1 MSFNQE
7 LQEDLINSSILRSAF
22 FNYFFRVFNNIA
34 DENFIGVSEKY
45 LTYFND
51 LKDYVESNEY
61 NNACQMFEEYINNE
75 KNAVNIQDFLQ
86 RLNIE
91 FTSLFLSGMGNI
103 PASASSYLSSDGL
116 LKGEEWEKVVKV
128 YKMRD
133 FQMPDSIKAP
143 EDYISVEMLYMQKL
157 SDLIGRLAE
166 DGDINLLKATIDD
179 QINFSSNHILVWIDM
194 FADAVYSKSITLNS
208 KLYASV
214 AVIMKHYIKYDI
226 ELLKEFDEPTVVA
239 CKHSNPCG
247 VASADNIYDAYMKAY
262 NTDPVSIFGGIIVM
276 NREVD
281 KATAEEDPDVK
292 DNTMVLYL
300 NHIVAD
306 PEINDERLSAG
317 TETRHFDLN
326 YVLGGSEP
334 ETIIIKFKYSSKST
348 MDDAKES
355 EIRINYKSIIDQYF
369 GNNTNI

>member
-22 FNYFFRVFNNIA
+22 FKYFFRVFNNIA

-208 KLYASV
+208 KLYAST

-226 ELLKEFDEPTVVA
+226 ELLKEF
-239 CKHSNPCG
+239 
-247 VASADNIYDAYMKAY
+247 
-262 NTDPVSIFGGIIVM
+262 
-276 NREVD
+276 
-281 KATAEEDPDVK
+281 AEE
-292 DNTMVLYL
+292 L
-300 NHIVAD
+300 N
-306 PEINDERLSAG
+306 
-317 TETRHFDLN
+317 
-326 YVLGGSEP
+326 
-334 ETIIIKFKYSSKST
+334 K
-348 MDDAKES
+348 
-355 EIRINYKSIIDQYF
+355 
-369 GNNTNI
+369 

>member
-22 FNYFFRVFNNIA
+22 FNYFYRVFNNVA
-34 DENFIGVSEKY
+34 DESFIGVSEKY
-45 LTYFND
+45 SVYFND
-51 LKDYVESNEY
+51 LKDYVESDEY
-61 NNACQMFEEYINNE
+61 NNACKIFEEYINDE
-75 KNAVNIQDFLQ
+75 KKAVNIQDFLQ

-116 LKGEEWEKVVKV
+116 LKGEEWEKVVSV

-157 SDLIGRLAE
+157 SDLIGKLAE
-166 DGDINLLKATIDD
+166 DGDINLLKSTIDD

-226 ELLKEFDEPTVVA
+226 ELSKEF
-239 CKHSNPCG
+239 
-247 VASADNIYDAYMKAY
+247 
-262 NTDPVSIFGGIIVM
+262 
-276 NREVD
+276 
-281 KATAEEDPDVK
+281 AEE
-292 DNTMVLYL
+292 L
-300 NHIVAD
+300 N
-306 PEINDERLSAG
+306 
-317 TETRHFDLN
+317 
-326 YVLGGSEP
+326 
-334 ETIIIKFKYSSKST
+334 K
-348 MDDAKES
+348 
-355 EIRINYKSIIDQYF
+355 
-369 GNNTNI
+369 

>member
-22 FNYFFRVFNNIA
+22 FNYFYRVFNNIA

-166 DGDINLLKATIDD
+166 DGDMNLLKATIDD

-226 ELLKEFDEPTVVA
+226 ELLKEF
-239 CKHSNPCG
+239 
-247 VASADNIYDAYMKAY
+247 
-262 NTDPVSIFGGIIVM
+262 
-276 NREVD
+276 
-281 KATAEEDPDVK
+281 AEE
-292 DNTMVLYL
+292 L
-300 NHIVAD
+300 N
-306 PEINDERLSAG
+306 
-317 TETRHFDLN
+317 
-326 YVLGGSEP
+326 
-334 ETIIIKFKYSSKST
+334 K
-348 MDDAKES
+348 
-355 EIRINYKSIIDQYF
+355 
-369 GNNTNI
+369 

>member
-75 KNAVNIQDFLQ
+75 KNAVNIQDFIQ

-226 ELLKEFDEPTVVA
+226 ELLKEFV
-239 CKHSNPCG
+239 
-247 VASADNIYDAYMKAY
+247 
-262 NTDPVSIFGGIIVM
+262 
-276 NREVD
+276 
-281 KATAEEDPDVK
+281 EE
-292 DNTMVLYL
+292 L
-300 NHIVAD
+300 N
-306 PEINDERLSAG
+306 
-317 TETRHFDLN
+317 
-326 YVLGGSEP
+326 
-334 ETIIIKFKYSSKST
+334 K
-348 MDDAKES
+348 
-355 EIRINYKSIIDQYF
+355 
-369 GNNTNI
+369 

>member
-75 KNAVNIQDFLQ
+75 KNAVNKQDFLQ

-166 DGDINLLKATIDD
+166 DGDINLLKTTIDD

-226 ELLKEFDEPTVVA
+226 ELLKEF
-239 CKHSNPCG
+239 
-247 VASADNIYDAYMKAY
+247 
-262 NTDPVSIFGGIIVM
+262 
-276 NREVD
+276 
-281 KATAEEDPDVK
+281 AEE
-292 DNTMVLYL
+292 L
-300 NHIVAD
+300 N
-306 PEINDERLSAG
+306 
-317 TETRHFDLN
+317 
-326 YVLGGSEP
+326 
-334 ETIIIKFKYSSKST
+334 K
-348 MDDAKES
+348 
-355 EIRINYKSIIDQYF
+355 
-369 GNNTNI
+369 

>member
-22 FNYFFRVFNNIA
+22 FNYFYRVFNNIA

-226 ELLKEFDEPTVVA
+226 ELLKEF
-239 CKHSNPCG
+239 
-247 VASADNIYDAYMKAY
+247 
-262 NTDPVSIFGGIIVM
+262 
-276 NREVD
+276 
-281 KATAEEDPDVK
+281 AEE
-292 DNTMVLYL
+292 L
-300 NHIVAD
+300 N
-306 PEINDERLSAG
+306 
-317 TETRHFDLN
+317 
-326 YVLGGSEP
+326 
-334 ETIIIKFKYSSKST
+334 K
-348 MDDAKES
+348 
-355 EIRINYKSIIDQYF
+355 
-369 GNNTNI
+369 

>member
-75 KNAVNIQDFLQ
+75 KNAVNIQNFLQ

-194 FADAVYSKSITLNS
+194 FADAVYSQSITLNS

-226 ELLKEFDEPTVVA
+226 ELLKEF
-239 CKHSNPCG
+239 
-247 VASADNIYDAYMKAY
+247 
-262 NTDPVSIFGGIIVM
+262 
-276 NREVD
+276 
-281 KATAEEDPDVK
+281 AEE
-292 DNTMVLYL
+292 L
-300 NHIVAD
+300 N
-306 PEINDERLSAG
+306 
-317 TETRHFDLN
+317 
-326 YVLGGSEP
+326 
-334 ETIIIKFKYSSKST
+334 K
-348 MDDAKES
+348 
-355 EIRINYKSIIDQYF
+355 
-369 GNNTNI
+369 

>member
-166 DGDINLLKATIDD
+166 DRDINLLKATIDD

-226 ELLKEFDEPTVVA
+226 ELLKEF
-239 CKHSNPCG
+239 
-247 VASADNIYDAYMKAY
+247 
-262 NTDPVSIFGGIIVM
+262 
-276 NREVD
+276 
-281 KATAEEDPDVK
+281 AEE
-292 DNTMVLYL
+292 L
-300 NHIVAD
+300 N
-306 PEINDERLSAG
+306 
-317 TETRHFDLN
+317 
-326 YVLGGSEP
+326 
-334 ETIIIKFKYSSKST
+334 K
-348 MDDAKES
+348 
-355 EIRINYKSIIDQYF
+355 
-369 GNNTNI
+369 

>member
-157 SDLIGRLAE
+157 SDLTSKLV
-166 DGDINLLKATIDD
+166 DDKDYNLTLATIED
-179 QINFSSNHILVWIDM
+179 QIEFAEKHILVWIDL
-194 FADAVYSKSITLNS
+194 FSNAVYEKASTLNS
-208 KLYASV
+208 SLYASV
-214 AVIMKHYIKYDI
+214 AIIMKHYVKYDT
-226 ELLKEFDEPTVVA
+226 ELMKEFYDEL
-239 CKHSNPCG
+239 KN
-247 VASADNIYDAYMKAY
+247 K
-262 NTDPVSIFGGIIVM
+262 
-276 NREVD
+276 
-281 KATAEEDPDVK
+281 
-292 DNTMVLYL
+292 
-300 NHIVAD
+300 
-306 PEINDERLSAG
+306 
-317 TETRHFDLN
+317 
-326 YVLGGSEP
+326 
-334 ETIIIKFKYSSKST
+334 
-348 MDDAKES
+348 
-355 EIRINYKSIIDQYF
+355 
-369 GNNTNI
+369 

>member
-166 DGDINLLKATIDD
+166 DGDIKLLKATIDD

-226 ELLKEFDEPTVVA
+226 ELLKEF
-239 CKHSNPCG
+239 
-247 VASADNIYDAYMKAY
+247 
-262 NTDPVSIFGGIIVM
+262 
-276 NREVD
+276 
-281 KATAEEDPDVK
+281 AEE
-292 DNTMVLYL
+292 L
-300 NHIVAD
+300 N
-306 PEINDERLSAG
+306 
-317 TETRHFDLN
+317 
-326 YVLGGSEP
+326 
-334 ETIIIKFKYSSKST
+334 K
-348 MDDAKES
+348 
-355 EIRINYKSIIDQYF
+355 
-369 GNNTNI
+369 

>member
-51 LKDYVESNEY
+51 LKDYVESSEY

-208 KLYASV
+208 KLYAST

-226 ELLKEFDEPTVVA
+226 ELLKEF
-239 CKHSNPCG
+239 
-247 VASADNIYDAYMKAY
+247 
-262 NTDPVSIFGGIIVM
+262 
-276 NREVD
+276 
-281 KATAEEDPDVK
+281 AEE
-292 DNTMVLYL
+292 L
-300 NHIVAD
+300 N
-306 PEINDERLSAG
+306 
-317 TETRHFDLN
+317 
-326 YVLGGSEP
+326 
-334 ETIIIKFKYSSKST
+334 K
-348 MDDAKES
+348 
-355 EIRINYKSIIDQYF
+355 
-369 GNNTNI
+369 

>member
-226 ELLKEFDEPTVVA
+226 ELLKEF
-239 CKHSNPCG
+239 
-247 VASADNIYDAYMKAY
+247 
-262 NTDPVSIFGGIIVM
+262 
-276 NREVD
+276 
-281 KATAEEDPDVK
+281 AEE
-292 DNTMVLYL
+292 L
-300 NHIVAD
+300 N
-306 PEINDERLSAG
+306 
-317 TETRHFDLN
+317 
-326 YVLGGSEP
+326 
-334 ETIIIKFKYSSKST
+334 K
-348 MDDAKES
+348 
-355 EIRINYKSIIDQYF
+355 
-369 GNNTNI
+369 

>member
-45 LTYFND
+45 LIYFND

-166 DGDINLLKATIDD
+166 DGDMNLLKATIDD

-226 ELLKEFDEPTVVA
+226 ELLKEF
-239 CKHSNPCG
+239 
-247 VASADNIYDAYMKAY
+247 
-262 NTDPVSIFGGIIVM
+262 
-276 NREVD
+276 
-281 KATAEEDPDVK
+281 AEE
-292 DNTMVLYL
+292 L
-300 NHIVAD
+300 N
-306 PEINDERLSAG
+306 
-317 TETRHFDLN
+317 
-326 YVLGGSEP
+326 
-334 ETIIIKFKYSSKST
+334 K
-348 MDDAKES
+348 
-355 EIRINYKSIIDQYF
+355 
-369 GNNTNI
+369 

>member
-45 LTYFND
+45 LIYFND

-75 KNAVNIQDFLQ
+75 KNAVNKQDFLQ

-166 DGDINLLKATIDD
+166 DGDINLLKTTIDD

-226 ELLKEFDEPTVVA
+226 ELLKEF
-239 CKHSNPCG
+239 
-247 VASADNIYDAYMKAY
+247 
-262 NTDPVSIFGGIIVM
+262 
-276 NREVD
+276 
-281 KATAEEDPDVK
+281 AEE
-292 DNTMVLYL
+292 L
-300 NHIVAD
+300 N
-306 PEINDERLSAG
+306 
-317 TETRHFDLN
+317 
-326 YVLGGSEP
+326 
-334 ETIIIKFKYSSKST
+334 K
-348 MDDAKES
+348 
-355 EIRINYKSIIDQYF
+355 
-369 GNNTNI
+369 

>member
-45 LTYFND
+45 LIYFND

-226 ELLKEFDEPTVVA
+226 ELLKEF
-239 CKHSNPCG
+239 
-247 VASADNIYDAYMKAY
+247 
-262 NTDPVSIFGGIIVM
+262 
-276 NREVD
+276 
-281 KATAEEDPDVK
+281 AEE
-292 DNTMVLYL
+292 L
-300 NHIVAD
+300 N
-306 PEINDERLSAG
+306 
-317 TETRHFDLN
+317 
-326 YVLGGSEP
+326 
-334 ETIIIKFKYSSKST
+334 K
-348 MDDAKES
+348 
-355 EIRINYKSIIDQYF
+355 
-369 GNNTNI
+369 

>member
-75 KNAVNIQDFLQ
+75 KNEVNIQDFLQ

-208 KLYASV
+208 KLYAST

-226 ELLKEFDEPTVVA
+226 ELLKEF
-239 CKHSNPCG
+239 
-247 VASADNIYDAYMKAY
+247 
-262 NTDPVSIFGGIIVM
+262 
-276 NREVD
+276 
-281 KATAEEDPDVK
+281 AEE
-292 DNTMVLYL
+292 L
-300 NHIVAD
+300 N
-306 PEINDERLSAG
+306 
-317 TETRHFDLN
+317 
-326 YVLGGSEP
+326 
-334 ETIIIKFKYSSKST
+334 K
-348 MDDAKES
+348 
-355 EIRINYKSIIDQYF
+355 
-369 GNNTNI
+369 

>member
-61 NNACQMFEEYINNE
+61 NNASQMFEEYINNE

-226 ELLKEFDEPTVVA
+226 ELLKEF
-239 CKHSNPCG
+239 
-247 VASADNIYDAYMKAY
+247 
-262 NTDPVSIFGGIIVM
+262 
-276 NREVD
+276 
-281 KATAEEDPDVK
+281 AEE
-292 DNTMVLYL
+292 L
-300 NHIVAD
+300 N
-306 PEINDERLSAG
+306 
-317 TETRHFDLN
+317 
-326 YVLGGSEP
+326 
-334 ETIIIKFKYSSKST
+334 K
-348 MDDAKES
+348 
-355 EIRINYKSIIDQYF
+355 
-369 GNNTNI
+369 

>member
-1 MSFNQE
+1 MPFNQE

-166 DGDINLLKATIDD
+166 DGDMNLLKATIDD

-226 ELLKEFDEPTVVA
+226 ELLKEF
-239 CKHSNPCG
+239 
-247 VASADNIYDAYMKAY
+247 
-262 NTDPVSIFGGIIVM
+262 
-276 NREVD
+276 
-281 KATAEEDPDVK
+281 AEE
-292 DNTMVLYL
+292 L
-300 NHIVAD
+300 N
-306 PEINDERLSAG
+306 
-317 TETRHFDLN
+317 
-326 YVLGGSEP
+326 
-334 ETIIIKFKYSSKST
+334 K
-348 MDDAKES
+348 
-355 EIRINYKSIIDQYF
+355 
-369 GNNTNI
+369 